1 MSTKASSLVV
11 EAWTEYG
18 VGTLIIM
25 LRIITRVKMVGLR
38 GLAADDYLIIVAWG
52 FYTAMTSVAYVVG
65 MSGDNAHMTNAE
77 RLALTDEQVAL
88 KTLGSKAFVVGWFTY
103 TGLLWSLKTC
113 MLFFMKRLTKGLW
126 QAKMIKP
133 GFALVGT
140 TYLAVLAMLF
150 FTCRPFHH
158 LWQMY
163 PDPGALCTPENDVF
177 YIGVLVLNLLTDV
190 FIVCIPPPVLFKARL
205 SIPRKI
211 GLFFLLC
218 AGIFVMTA
226 AVLRVV
232 FVFKT
237 PGAAAP
243 AIWACREDLVA
254 IFVNNAPMI
263 VPLFSR
269 KLWQGGYK
277 GNSASYKMSH
287 THESKDSSGGRRR
300 AGSRLSRGL
309 DNSSGAKSFYPC
321 KIGTTVNI
329 ESASVERIISKG
341 ESPDR
346 WDERSGRRHQYGGNI
361 TPR

>member
-1 MSTKASSLVV
+1 
-11 EAWTEYG
+11 
-18 VGTLIIM
+18 
-25 LRIITRVKMVGLR
+25 
-38 GLAADDYLIIVAWG
+38 
-52 FYTAMTSVAYVVG
+52 
-65 MSGDNAHMTNAE
+65 
-77 RLALTDEQVAL
+77 
-88 KTLGSKAFVVGWFTY
+88 
-103 TGLLWSLKTC
+103 
-113 MLFFMKRLTKGLW
+113 MKRLTTGLW
-126 QAKMIKP
+126 QEKMIKP

-140 TYLAVLAMLF
+140 TYLVVLAMLF

-163 PDPGALCTPENDVF
+163 PDPGALCTPENHVF
-177 YIGVLVLNLLTDV
+177 YIGVLVLNLITDV
-190 FIVCIPPPVLFKARL
+190 FIVCIPPPVLFRARL
-205 SIPRKI
+205 SILRKI
-211 GLFFLLC
+211 GLLFLLC

-269 KLWQGGYK
+269 KLWQGGLR
-277 GNSASYKMSH
+277 GNSRSYNVPKPHELKDAASHRKH
-287 THESKDSSGGRRR
+287 GVDDFGH
-300 AGSRLSRGL
+300 
-309 DNSSGAKSFYPC
+309 AKRFYPC
-321 KIGTTVNI
+321 ENDTSIDI
-329 ESASVERIISKG
+329 ERDSVERIVSKG

-346 WDERSGRRHQYGGNI
+346 WDERSGRRHQYGGSI